1 MRFPLFLALRNLLRH
16 PSRNLLYILGISI
29 TAALLL
35 DMILLASGLSISIT
49 KVLTEMGY
57 EVRASARGTLPF
69 ETEAQIQNFGQ
80 LKNQLLKFPEISAVD
95 ALLGT
100 TVAVRSKNETFTSF
114 ALGLEISQPLSYKMV
129 EGANIREGENKI
141 LINPYLAREKQL
153 RPGDS
158 LFLSVPSQSQTAGGQ
173 EAVPVQ
179 VAGIAYFYLDAEG
192 QFTIACPLPF
202 LQELMLQKS
211 EQPVSAILIK
221 LKTPSKAPQVAEQMN
236 IQFPQ
241 LTAYTIHS
249 VIQEVD
255 RQLSYFKQFSYILGG
270 ISLVVTFVL
279 VFIIT
284 TISFHDRVG
293 EIALLKAIGLS
304 QKTVFITILL
314 EGMLTA
320 IASAVLGAF
329 LGKIVAIYLDQIL
342 TSAPGLP
349 EDFSFFIFDPGAVF
363 QGFLVLLLTGFFAGI
378 YPATAAIRL
387 PVAQTLREEIL

>member
-1 MRFPLFLALRNLLRH
+1 MKFPLFLALRNLLRH
-16 PSRNLLYILGISI
+16 PSRNILYILGISI

-49 KVLTEMGY
+49 RVLTEMGY

-69 ETEAQIQNFGQ
+69 ETEAQIKNFGY
-80 LKNQLLKFPEISAVD
+80 LKQELLKFPEIRAVD
-95 ALLGT
+95 AMLGT
-100 TVAVRSKNETFTSF
+100 TVAVRSNKETFTSF
-114 ALGLEISQPLSYKMV
+114 AIGLEISQTLSYKV
-129 EGANIREGENKI
+129 LEGSNIHPAGDGV
-141 LINPYLAREKQL
+141 LINPYLANEKKL
-153 RPGDS
+153 RPGDT
-158 LFLSVPSQSQTAGGQ
+158 LHLWMPSQSQTSGGQ
-173 EAVPVQ
+173 ETVPVR

-192 QFTIACPLPF
+192 QFTIATPLPF
-202 LQELMLQKS
+202 LQKLMLQES
-211 EQPVSAILIK
+211 EQPVSAMLIK
-221 LKTPSKAPQVAEQMN
+221 LKDPSRASQVVERVN
-236 IQFPQ
+236 VQFPQ
-241 LTAYTIHS
+241 ITAYTIDS

-304 QKTVFITILL
+304 RKTVFVTILL

-329 LGKIVAIYLDQIL
+329 LGKIVAIYLDRIL

-349 EDFSFFIFDPGAVF
+349 EEFSFFIFDPASVL
-363 QGFLVLLLTGFFAGI
+363 QGFLVLLFTGFFAGI
-378 YPATAAIRL
+378 YPAAAAIRL
-387 PVAQTLREEIL
+387 PVAETLREEIL